1 MKTWLGLVALACGA
15 VAGVSPALAQSWP
28 TRPVTFVVGFA
39 PGGSTDIAARS
50 IAQQLA
56 SRLGQSV
63 VVENRPGVSGVVAHT
78 YIANAKPDGH
88 AFLFG
93 SGSLA
98 SGPSLLKSLPYDTA
112 GDFMPVSQLT
122 TLPTIL
128 AVHPSVPAQNVREF
142 VAYAKAN
149 PGTLNYGSAGPGSL
163 QHVAG
168 ALFAKAIGASMV
180 HVPYKGGAP
189 ANADLVAGRVHA
201 VFGPV
206 VELMPHVKSG
216 AVRVLG
222 VTTRERAA
230 AFPDAPPVSDVV
242 AGYEI
247 STWHGL
253 FAPKGT
259 SPEIIEALSRAV
271 VSVLKDP
278 DTKAKLVA
286 LGLDPV
292 GTSPQQF
299 TRFFS
304 DEIRRWKELVEIAG
318 AKPE

>member
-1 MKTWLGLVALACGA
+1 LKTWLGLALACA
-15 VAGVSPALAQSWP
+15 ALAGVSQAVAQSWP
-28 TRPVTFVVGFA
+28 ARPVTFVVGFA

-50 IAQQLA
+50 IAEQLA
-56 SRLGQSV
+56 RRLGQPV
-63 VVENRPGVSGVVAHT
+63 VIENRPGVSGVVAHT

-98 SGPSLLKSLPYDTA
+98 SGPSLLKGLPYDTA
-112 GDFMPVSQLT
+112 AAFMPVSQLT

-142 VAYAKAN
+142 VQYVKAN
-149 PGTLNYGSAGPGSL
+149 PGKVNYGSAGPGSL
-163 QHVAG
+163 QHIAG
-168 ALFAKAIGASMV
+168 ALFEKTIGASMV
-180 HVPYKGGAP
+180 HIPYKGGAP
-189 ANADLVAGRVHA
+189 ANADLVAGRVHV

-206 VELMPHVKSG
+206 VELMPFVKSG

-222 VTTRERAA
+222 VTTRQRAA
-230 AFPDAPPVSDVV
+230 AFPAAAPVSDVV
-242 AGYEI
+242 PGYEI

-259 SPEIIEALSRAV
+259 SPEIIEALNRAV
-271 VSVLKDP
+271 VSVLNDP
-278 DTKAKLVA
+278 ATKAKLVA
-286 LGLDPV
+286 LGLNPV
-292 GTSPQQF
+292 GTSSQEF
-299 TRFFS
+299 SKFFQ
-304 DEIRRWKELVEIAG
+304 DEIRRWKDLVEIAG

>member
-1 MKTWLGLVALACGA
+1 
-15 VAGVSPALAQSWP
+15 
-28 TRPVTFVVGFA
+28 
-39 PGGSTDIAARS
+39 
-50 IAQQLA
+50 
-56 SRLGQSV
+56 
-63 VVENRPGVSGVVAHT
+63 
-78 YIANAKPDGH
+78 
-88 AFLFG
+88 
-93 SGSLA
+93 
-98 SGPSLLKSLPYDTA
+98 
-112 GDFMPVSQLT
+112 
-122 TLPTIL
+122 
-128 AVHPSVPAQNVREF
+128 VHPSVPAQNVREF

-242 AGYEI
+242 PGYEI

-299 TRFFS
+299 TKFFS

>member
-1 MKTWLGLVALACGA
+1 MKTWLGLALACA
-15 VAGVSPALAQSWP
+15 ALAGVSQAVAQSWP
-28 TRPVTFVVGFA
+28 ARPVTFVVGFA

-50 IAQQLA
+50 IAEQLA
-56 SRLGQSV
+56 RRLGQPV
-63 VVENRPGVSGVVAHT
+63 VIENRPGVSGVVAHT

-98 SGPSLLKSLPYDTA
+98 SGPSLLKGLPYDTA
-112 GDFMPVSQLT
+112 AAFMPVSQLT

-142 VAYAKAN
+142 VQYVKAN
-149 PGTLNYGSAGPGSL
+149 PGKVNYGSAGPGSL
-163 QHVAG
+163 QHIAG
-168 ALFAKAIGASMV
+168 ALFEKTIGASMV
-180 HVPYKGGAP
+180 HIPYKGGAP
-189 ANADLVAGRVHA
+189 ANADLVAGRVHV

-206 VELMPHVKSG
+206 VELMPFVKSG

-222 VTTRERAA
+222 VTTRQRAA
-230 AFPDAPPVSDVV
+230 AFPAAAPVSDVV
-242 AGYEI
+242 PGYEI

-259 SPEIIEALSRAV
+259 SPEIIEALNRAV
-271 VSVLKDP
+271 VSVLNDP
-278 DTKAKLVA
+278 ATKAKLVA
-286 LGLDPV
+286 LGLNPV
-292 GTSPQQF
+292 GTSSQEF
-299 TRFFS
+299 SKFFQ
-304 DEIRRWKELVEIAG
+304 DEIRRWKDLVEIAG